1 MNPELTK
8 KQEIAEEFG
17 RHSRDTGSS
26 EVQIALLTEQIKELT
41 EHMKTHKKD
50 FRSQRS
56 LRIKVS
62 QRQKQLKYLKKTDP
76 DKYLEI
82 VKTLKLRR

>member
-1 MNPELTK
+1 MDPELTQ
-8 KQEIAEEFG
+8 KQNIAEEFG

-26 EVQIALLTEQIKELT
+26 EVQVALLTEQIKELT
-41 EHMKTHKKD
+41 EHMKAHKKD
-50 FRSQRS
+50 YRSQRS

-76 DKYLEI
+76 EKYLEI
-82 VKTLKLRR
+82 VNKLKLRR